1 MTDMLT
7 VTTERVDDIPLLLAH
22 MRRMDLPRLLEC
34 HFPVHGNRRG
44 LSFGWTATIWLA
56 HILSQ
61 ADHRMN
67 QVEPW
72 VAHHLDTLRI
82 CAAQPVQVLDLT
94 DDRLADVLRILSDD
108 MSWTNFERGL
118 TGTLLRV
125 YDLRPTRV
133 RVDSTTASGYWDV
146 TEDGLFQFGHS
157 KDHRPD
163 LPQLKVMLATLDPL
177 GLPLATDVLSGER
190 ADDPLYLPAI
200 ARVRASL
207 PQRGLLYVGDCK
219 MSALETRA
227 GVQAGGDYY
236 LCPLSAVQVPPA
248 LLDQYLIEA
257 WASGPALPVERPAV
271 DGALEQ
277 IADGYERH
285 QTLTAVVN
293 TWPYTWV
300 ERRVL
305 VHSHAQAHTAETAL
319 RRRVAQAQAAL
330 DDLLVRRRG
339 KARLSDT
346 TTAHQ
351 LVAAV
356 LARFQVAG
364 LLQVTVTEQT
374 TQQGVRAYRA
384 RPAGVCEVH
393 TLTITHTVDTVAV
406 EAAIARLGWRVYAT
420 NQPAE
425 QLGLAQVVLAY
436 REEYL
441 VERSLGRLKGQPLS
455 LTPLYVERDDHAT
468 GLIRL
473 LSIALRVLTLLEYV
487 VRRRLEADGERLAGV
502 YAGNPKRA
510 TAHPTTERLREALR
524 GSTLTII
531 GAPAQTRRHVTTL
544 SALQQRIL
552 AVLEFT
558 PTLYTKLCADSAQ
571 PPEK

>member
-22 MRRMDLPRLLEC
+22 MRRMDLPQLLDS
-34 HFPVHGNRRG
+34 HFLVHGNRHG

-67 QVEPW
+67 QVQPW

-82 CAAQPVQVLDLT
+82 CSGQPVQTLDLT
-94 DDRLADVLRILSDD
+94 DDRLADVLRMLSDD
-108 MSWTNFERGL
+108 MYWTTFERGL
-118 TGTLLRV
+118 TSTLLRV

-133 RVDSTTASGYWDV
+133 RVDSTTASGYWQV

-177 GLPLATDVLSGER
+177 GLPIATDVVSGER
-190 ADDPLYLPAI
+190 ADDRLYLPAI

-248 LLDQYLIEA
+248 LLDQYLTEA
-257 WASGPALPVERPAV
+257 WASGPAVPVERPTA
-271 DGALEQ
+271 DGTLKQ
-277 IADGYERH
+277 IADGYERS

-305 VHSHAQAHTAETAL
+305 VRSHTQAHTAEMAL
-319 RRRVAQAQAAL
+319 RSRLTQAQAAL

-339 KARLSDT
+339 KAQVSAAT
-346 TTAHQ
+346 IAHQ
-351 LVAAV
+351 MAAAI
-356 LARFQVAG
+356 LARFQVAT
-364 LLQVTVTEQT
+364 LLQVTVSDQT
-374 TQQGVRAYRA
+374 TQQRVRAYRE
-384 RPAGVCEVH
+384 RPASIREVH
-393 TLTITHTVDTVAV
+393 TLTLTHTVDAVAV

-425 QLGLAQVVLAY
+425 ALPVAQVVLAY

-455 LTPLYVERDDHAT
+455 LRPLYVEREDHAT
-468 GLIRL
+468 GLTRL
-473 LSIALRVLTLLEYV
+473 LVIALRVLTLLEYV
-487 VRRRLEADGERLAGV
+487 VRRELGQQGERLAGL

-510 TAHPTTERLREALR
+510 TAQPTTERLLEAFR
-524 GSTLTII
+524 GITLTILI
-531 GAPAQTRRHVTTL
+531 EPHQTRRHVPAL
-544 SALQQRIL
+544 SALQQQIL
-552 AVLEFT
+552 ALLKFT
-558 PTLYTKLCADSAQ
+558 PTIYTKLCGDSAQ
-571 PPEK
+571 PP